1 MKVLL
6 LDADRGTGR
15 ALEPE
20 LDGAELF
27 SAASLS
33 EGLRLIVSRSWD
45 LILLD
50 ADFGGAGLEI
60 LGRLR
65 EDSDMAPVVLLTAL
79 PTMDLAIEAIRVGA
93 HDVVPK
99 PLPRGR
105 VREILLGLDAVTRLR
120 PLPKVPKNGKDAVV
134 GASPQMMGVF
144 KTTARA
150 ATSDATVLV
159 LGESGTGK
167 EMVARLLHSRSR
179 RSRGPFIAIH
189 CAAIPEHLLESELFG
204 HEKGAY
210 TGAVCRRIGR
220 FERAHGGTLFLDE
233 IGDMPMALQGKILRA
248 IQEREVERVGGGRPV
263 SIDVRIVAA
272 TNRDL
277 TQAVREGRVREDLYY
292 RLAVVTILL
301 PPLRERTSDLDLLS
315 MHFFAHFA
323 REHGR
328 PVHSVAEE
336 VFSVLHRHPWPGNV
350 RQLRNAAERAVVMAD
365 GEVLLPQHL
374 PAEILHP
381 SGPPSLSA
389 TAAGASEPLLTLDDM
404 AQRLIR
410 RALDEAGN
418 DVKAAAARLGI
429 HPNTLRRK
437 LTHHAIEQR

>member
-1 MKVLL
+1 VKVLL
-6 LDADRGTGR
+6 LDADRGIGR

-27 SAASLS
+27 SAASVSAGLS
-33 EGLRLIVSRSWD
+33 LIVSRTWD

-65 EDSDMAPVVLLTAL
+65 EDSGMAPVVLLTAL

-105 VREILLGLDAVTRLR
+105 LREILLGLDGVKRLR
-120 PLPKVPKNGKDAVV
+120 PLPEVPRNGTDAMVCT
-134 GASPQMMGVF
+134 SPQMMGVV
-144 KTTARA
+144 KAVARA

-167 EMVARLLHSRSR
+167 EMVARLLHSRSPRGR
-179 RSRGPFIAIH
+179 RPFVPIN

-204 HEKGAY
+204 HEKGAF

-233 IGDMPMALQGKILRA
+233 IGDMPMTLQAKILRA

-272 TNRDL
+272 TNRDPAH
-277 TQAVREGRVREDLYY
+277 AVREGRFREDLYY
-292 RLAVVTILL
+292 RLAVVTIFL
-301 PPLRERTSDLDLLS
+301 PPLRERRSDLDLLS

-323 REHGR
+323 RDHGR
-328 PVHSVAEE
+328 PVRAVAEE

-374 PAEILHP
+374 PADILHP
-381 SGPPSLSA
+381 SEPSSPSGIS
-389 TAAGASEPLLTLDDM
+389 AGAAEPLLTLEEM
-404 AQRLIR
+404 AQRMIR

-437 LTHHAIEQR
+437 LTHHAIEQS